1 MALGKTDCKES
12 VGVGEAGVRSQGLH
26 ATARRL
32 RGSQRGTISSL
43 QPWATDQCPVDVSV
57 QMH

>member
-32 RGSQRGTISSL
+32 WGSQRGTISSL
-43 QPWATDQCPVDVSV
+43 QPWATDLGLLTSAQ
-57 QMH
+57 